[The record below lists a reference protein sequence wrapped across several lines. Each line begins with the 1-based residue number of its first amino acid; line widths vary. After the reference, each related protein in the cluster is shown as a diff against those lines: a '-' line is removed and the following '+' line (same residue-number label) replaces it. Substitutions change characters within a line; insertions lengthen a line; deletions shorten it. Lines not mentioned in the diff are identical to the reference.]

1 MIQNAHLLRA
11 IIQRCPRGTTPG
23 ATITAPLSDELAY
36 DTDKGLLPQR
46 EAYFE
51 QSRRSVGRVAAF
63 PAIPRSK
70 SMIPVSTVAGHSA
83 PLTESDSP
91 SACPAATFLD
101 LCDDREPDLPCGYT
115 APTHYLEF

>member
-1 MIQNAHLLRA
+1 MHSAIYCTKSAQIDGAALAVLRNRDFA
-11 IIQRCPRGTTPG
+11 
-23 ATITAPLSDELAY
+23 
-36 DTDKGLLPQR
+36 
-46 EAYFE
+46 FE
-51 QSRRSVGRVAAF
+51 MSRNTVGRLPMTPPV
-63 PAIPRSK
+63 PRSK
-70 SMIPVSTVAGHSA
+70 SLVPTVAGHSA

>member
-1 MIQNAHLLRA
+1 MSPHIYCTKAAELDEAAYAVLRNRELYIA
-11 IIQRCPRGTTPG
+11 ASA
-23 ATITAPLSDELAY
+23 AT
-36 DTDKGLLPQR
+36 
-46 EAYFE
+46 
-51 QSRRSVGRVAAF
+51 VGRMAAH
-63 PAIPRSK
+63 PPVPRSK
-70 SMIPVSTVAGHSA
+70 AMIPVSTVAGHSA

>member
-1 MIQNAHLLRA
+1 MIHNPHLVRA

-23 ATITAPLSDELAY
+23 ATITAPLSDEGKY

-51 QSRRSVGRVAAF
+51 LSKRTVGRMSAF
-63 PAIPRSK
+63 PSIPRSK

-91 SACPAATFLD
+91 SACPAAT
-101 LCDDREPDLPCGYT
+101 
-115 APTHYLEF
+115 HS